1 MCTGNVQWN
10 SFIVDSFVEQV
21 LGPYTEVTFVRR
33 LTSLLIMVGLSLE
46 VASKRGSAVLTCPM
60 FVSICAREAIYFS
73 KDVLYCFK
81 LTCNLL
87 HRAKS
92 NAFCTSCS
100 GYYTIFYFPAHSF

>member
-60 FVSICAREAIYFS
+60 FVSICAREAIYL
-73 KDVLYCFK
+73 VNMYC
-81 LTCNLL
+81 TVSSL
-87 HRAKS
+87 HVI
-92 NAFCTSCS
+92 C
-100 GYYTIFYFPAHSF
+100 YTG